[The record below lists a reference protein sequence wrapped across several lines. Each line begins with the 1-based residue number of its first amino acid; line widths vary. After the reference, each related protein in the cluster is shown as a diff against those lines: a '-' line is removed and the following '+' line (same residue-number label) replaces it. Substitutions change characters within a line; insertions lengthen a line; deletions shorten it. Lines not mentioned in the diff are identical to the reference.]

1 MKHAINLQK
10 LREKKSSKV
19 QAKILKEQKLREKQ
33 DRDAMVKSFRSL
45 TILLGKLGIAKGKF
59 YHDHDRDDMFLTTLG
74 LPRSRPPWPTGKTY
88 GLTVGESYQW
98 VMRYIGRKSR
108 T

>member
-19 QAKILKEQKLREKQ
+19 RAKLAKEQKLRDKQ
-33 DRDAMVKSFRSL
+33 DRDAMVKSLRAL
-45 TILLGKLGIAKGKF
+45 TILLGKLGIARGKF
-59 YHDHDRDDMFLTTLG
+59 SHDHDHDNLFLTSLG
-74 LPRSRPPWPTGKTY
+74 IPRSRPPWPTGTTY

-98 VMRYIGRKSR
+98 VVRYLGRKSR